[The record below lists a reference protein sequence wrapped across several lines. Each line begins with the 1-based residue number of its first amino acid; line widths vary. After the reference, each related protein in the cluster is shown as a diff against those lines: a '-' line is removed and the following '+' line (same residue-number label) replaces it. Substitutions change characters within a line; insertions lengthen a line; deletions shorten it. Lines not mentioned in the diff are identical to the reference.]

1 MRQACLAMLLL
12 AGLLAG
18 GCGQGKGQL
27 RYTGYEQYADE
38 GGPRAYR
45 RAVRRWTQELRLYNK
60 WETSLLM
67 RATFKAPRFR
77 RAYSHEYARRYIL
90 PQDDY
95 ALLLQREL
103 EDASR
108 YHEIVFA
115 VWADDTRRGDF
126 VGKDAPWKVR
136 LVGDGGRTVDP
147 LILKR
152 IRRPTTELLS
162 LFPYITPHDRVFV
175 AKFPTL
181 GPDGLPLI
189 TEQTPVIKMQ
199 VAGVVHR
206 GELIWDLHGP

>member
-1 MRQACLAMLLL
+1 MSRRLLLLL
-12 AGLLAG
+12 AVATLAS
-18 GCGQGKGQL
+18 GCGQGSKQ
-27 RYTGYEQYADE
+27 RKYTGYELYAD
-38 GGPRAYR
+38 GGGQRAYQ
-45 RAVRRWTQELRLYNK
+45 RAVRRWTQEIRLYDK

-67 RATFKAPRFR
+67 KATLKVAPFR
-77 RAYSHEYARRYIL
+77 RAWTFEYARRYIL

-103 EDASR
+103 EDAQR
-108 YHEIVFA
+108 YHEVLFA
-115 VWADDTRRGDF
+115 AWADDTRRGDF
-126 VGKDAPWKVR
+126 VGTDAPWKVR
-136 LVGDGGRTVDP
+136 LVGDGGRSVDP

-162 LFPYITPHDRVFV
+162 LYPFITAHDRVFV

-189 TEQTPVIKMQ
+189 TERTREIKLQ

-206 GELIWDLHGP
+206 GELVWDLHGP